1 MADPAALQATVSQ
14 WVTLGPELAL
24 RLQSRLGKP
33 RAADPAQGR
42 AGVGGANAARP
53 PFQLHHSRKSLHSV
67 PDLQ

>member
-24 RLQSRLGKP
+24 RLQSGLGKP
-33 RAADPAQGR
+33 CAADQGP
-42 AGVGGANAARP
+42 GGGGANAARP

>member
-24 RLQSRLGKP
+24 RLQSGLGKP
-33 RAADPAQGR
+33 RAADQG
-42 AGVGGANAARP
+42 GGANAARP

>member
-14 WVTLGPELAL
+14 WVTLGPELTL
-24 RLQSRLGKP
+24 RLQSGLGKP
-33 RAADPAQGR
+33 RAGDQGR
-42 AGVGGANAARP
+42 GGGGANAARP